1 MEFIDFKMF
10 PFIPLPKIS
19 TKTWLLK
26 HASHRKHNEEMVEE
40 ALFYPNGSRIPTKR
54 MIAVAKYVKCEDCNE
69 VLFYDTAL
77 GEMEL

>member
-1 MEFIDFKMF
+1 
-10 PFIPLPKIS
+10 
-19 TKTWLLK
+19 
-26 HASHRKHNEEMVEE
+26 MVEE